1 MEKKKIEER
10 KLTVLDRA
18 NDSLAQITKNIE
30 VLNNNIEKA
39 KVELNNMIMQRVK
52 IIGFIEGLN
61 NKEK

>member
-1 MEKKKIEER
+1 MEKKVEEK

-30 VLNNNIEKA
+30 VLNGNIEKA
-39 KVELNNMIMQRVK
+39 KVELNNMVMQRVK